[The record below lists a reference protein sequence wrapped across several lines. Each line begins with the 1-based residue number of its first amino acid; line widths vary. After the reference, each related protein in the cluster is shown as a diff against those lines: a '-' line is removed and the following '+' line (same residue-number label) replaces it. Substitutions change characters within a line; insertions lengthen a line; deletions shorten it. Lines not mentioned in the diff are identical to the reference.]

1 MIKFKK
7 ASGFEDQD
15 IKLPVR
21 KTTGSAG
28 YDFYSNETITIPCI
42 LSILSDV
49 IPHLVY
55 GDFSGIKPTMVSTG
69 VTADFPS
76 DTILLIYNRSSNPI
90 KRGLVLANGTRV
102 IDSDYSPKEIMGMFY
117 NFSDHDYT
125 IHKGDRIMQGV
136 FQNFLLVDDDHA
148 MGKRNGGFGS
158 TGD

>member
-1 MIKFKK
+1 MIKFKNAK
-7 ASGFEDQD
+7 GFENKD
-15 IKLPVR
+15 IKLPIR

-42 LSILSDV
+42 FDDFLL
-49 IPHLVY
+49 HLRNY
-55 GDFSGIKPTMVSTG
+55 DFNGIKPIMVSTG

-90 KRGLVLANGTRV
+90 KRGLVLANGTGV

-117 NFSDHDYT
+117 NFSDHDYV

-136 FQNFLLVDDDHA
+136 FQKFLLVDDDHA
-148 MGKRNGGFGS
+148 TGKRTGGFGS

>member
-1 MIKFKK
+1 MIKFKNAK
-7 ASGFEDQD
+7 GFENKD
-15 IKLPVR
+15 IKLPIR

-28 YDFYSNETITIPCI
+28 YDFYSNETITIPY
-42 LSILSDV
+42 
-49 IPHLVY
+49 LVH
-55 GDFSGIKPTMVSTG
+55 GDFSGMKPTMVSTG

-90 KRGLVLANGTRV
+90 KRGLVIANGTGV

-117 NFSDHDYT
+117 NFSDHDYI

-136 FQNFLLVDDDHA
+136 FQKFLLVDDDHA
-148 MGKRNGGFGS
+148 TGKRNGGFGS

>member
-1 MIKFKK
+1 MIKFKNAK
-7 ASGFEDQD
+7 GFENKD
-15 IKLPVR
+15 IKLPIR

-42 LSILSDV
+42 LSILDGV
-49 IPHLVY
+49 IPHLVH
-55 GDFSGIKPTMVSTG
+55 GDFSGITPTMVSTG

-90 KRGLVLANGTRV
+90 KRGLVLANGTGV

-136 FQNFLLVDDDHA
+136 FQKFLLVDDDHA
-148 MGKRNGGFGS
+148 TGKRNGGFGS

>member
-1 MIKFKK
+1 MIKFKNAK
-7 ASGFEDQD
+7 GFENKD
-15 IKLPVR
+15 IKLPIR

-28 YDFYSNETITIPCI
+28 YDFYSNETITVPSLLNGINFH
-42 LSILSDV
+42 SV
-49 IPHLVY
+49 H

-76 DTILLIYNRSSNPI
+76 DTLLLIYNRSSNPI
-90 KRGLVLANGTRV
+90 KRGLVLANGTGV

-117 NFSDHDYT
+117 NFSNHDYV

-136 FQNFLLVDDDHA
+136 FQKFLLTDNDHA
-148 MGKRNGGFGS
+148 TGKRTGGFGS

>member
-1 MIKFKK
+1 MIKFKE
-7 ASGFEDQD
+7 ASGFEGQN

-28 YDFYSNETITIPCI
+28 YDFYSNETITIP
-42 LSILSDV
+42 SILN
-49 IPHLVY
+49 
-55 GDFSGIKPTMVSTG
+55 GINHHSVHGYFNGIEPTMVSTG

-90 KRGLVLANGTRV
+90 KKGLVLANGTGV

-117 NFSDHDYT
+117 NFSNYDYV

-136 FQNFLLVDDDHA
+136 FQKLMLKVLLPNIQISF
-148 MGKRNGGFGS
+148 RNY
-158 TGD
+158 

>member
-15 IKLPVR
+15 IKLPIR

-28 YDFYSNETITIPCI
+28 YDFYSNETITVP
-42 LSILSDV
+42 SILNV
-49 IPHLVY
+49 V
-55 GDFSGIKPTMVSTG
+55 KPTMVSTG

-90 KRGLVLANGTRV
+90 KRGLVLANGTGV
-102 IDSDYSPKEIMGMFY
+102 IDSDYSPKEIMGIFY
-117 NFSDHDYT
+117 NFSNYDYT
-125 IHKGDRIMQGV
+125 IHKGDRIMQAV
-136 FQNFLLVDDDHA
+136 FQKFLVTDNDHA
-148 MGKRNGGFGS
+148 AGKRTGGFGS